1 VFATKQGDVR
11 VSQNDSLNGK
21 LALVTG
27 AGQGIGAGI
36 ADELARQG
44 AAVVLHYAHSA
55 EGAQRTVAAIRRRGG
70 KAEAVQGD
78 LGNPDDCLRVVDAAA
93 GFLGGLDILVNNAG
107 VSDTAPFLDCTP
119 AFFDNIYGINIRGQ
133 FFCCQQAVRWMMKRG
148 GGSIVNISSIHAFG
162 AIPNH
167 SVYAGTKGAINAFS
181 RQLSIELIP
190 LRVRVNVVAPGSI
203 EVERKFRDPK
213 YNSARQARR
222 MVPWGRV
229 GLPADIA
236 NLTAF
241 LVSDAADFIT
251 GQVIYADGGLT
262 AKLARQDVD

>member
-1 VFATKQGDVR
+1 
-11 VSQNDSLNGK
+11 VSETGVLQGK

-36 ADELARQG
+36 ADELSRQG
-44 AAVVLHYAHSA
+44 AVVVLHYAHSA
-55 EGAQRTVAAIRRRGG
+55 QGAERVVDTIRQRGG
-70 KAEAVQGD
+70 IAGSVQGD
-78 LGNPDDCLRVVDAAA
+78 LGSPAECLRVVDEAAV
-93 GFLGGLDILVNNAG
+93 FLGGLDILVNNAG
-107 VSDTAPFLDCTP
+107 ISDTSPFLDSTP
-119 AFFDNIYGINIRGQ
+119 EFFDRIYGINIRGQ
-133 FFCCQQAVRWMMKRG
+133 FFCCQQGVRWMIKRG

-181 RQLSIELIP
+181 RQLAIELIAQ
-190 LRVRVNVVAPGSI
+190 RVRVNVVAPGSI

-213 YNSARQARR
+213 YNAARQARR

-236 NLTAF
+236 HLVAF
-241 LVSDAADFIT
+241 LVSDAADFVT